1 MTILPADSLAN
12 ARALLEA
19 RGLRRPS
26 ETLPFLVQQLLRWRT
41 ALKGSPDFTASGLH
55 PLLRSFREL
64 GFDTLPG
71 TPSRWNQQ
79 QRSALEALFLDLA
92 SRVAIGPALEL
103 PDLAGKTK
111 PSERLRLPEWI
122 WNHVDHHGAALT
134 LGLLESGIL
143 ASDPKDPRFEQQS
156 ELRARIVQLAGAV
169 VPFAT
174 YLAGPSGV
182 EMTQDQALRT
192 ASALLDEFSIC
203 LDEAFRSAGPQGAWL
218 ARSGGWFRPRYPFN
232 AQALVNLEARS

>member
-1 MTILPADSLAN
+1 MTILPADFLAN

-19 RGLRRPS
+19 RGLRRPA
-26 ETLPFLVQQLLRWRT
+26 ETLPFLVQQILRWRT
-41 ALKGSPDFTASGLH
+41 ALKGAPRFDGPGLH
-55 PLLRSFREL
+55 TLIRDFREL
-64 GFDTLPG
+64 GFDTAPG

-92 SRVAIGPALEL
+92 PRVAIGPVLEL
-103 PDLAGKTK
+103 PDLTGDAK

-122 WNHVDHHGAALT
+122 WNHVDHCGTALT

-143 ASDPKDPRFEQQS
+143 PSDPTDPRFEQQS
-156 ELRARIVQLAGAV
+156 ELRVRIVQLAGAV
-169 VPFAT
+169 VPFAA
-174 YLAGPSGV
+174 YLAGPSGM
-182 EMTQDQALRT
+182 EMSQDQALRT

-203 LDEAFRSAGPQGAWL
+203 LDEAFRMAGPRGAWL